1 MTQRK
6 DRPCILA
13 LEDGSVFRG
22 TGFGVA
28 GTHTGEVVFN
38 TAMTGYQEVLTDP
51 SYCGQIVAMTYPLI
65 GNYGVNEEDVESDRP
80 QVAGFV
86 VRELARRHSN
96 HRATMGLSEYLEKH
110 GVVGIEGVDTRALTL
125 KLRSEG
131 ALRGIITTEIEVA
144 EECIRRAIDSPSQ
157 VGLDLVRVVAPRVP
171 YEWNGESPNANR
183 KSQIDKPLV
192 VALDCGMKRN
202 ILRNLSQSGCRVRVM
217 PPTVSAAEVFDQRP
231 DGVFVSNGPGDPAA
245 VHYAIELLAGLCGRV
260 PIFGICLGHQLL
272 ALALGAET
280 FKLKFGHRGANQPVR
295 NLLTGRVEITSQ
307 NHGFAV
313 ESKSLESRGGV
324 TTHINLNDQT
334 LEGFIHKEM
343 PILAVQYHR
352 QAAALDALAPRGALA
367 SDGSR
372 QAACAAFRRS
382 LDLWR
387 ELKAKDAAV
396 DAENQARWAEAE
408 KAVAC
413 CDGVSTCR

>member
-1 MTQRK
+1 
-6 DRPCILA
+6 
-13 LEDGSVFRG
+13 
-22 TGFGVA
+22 
-28 GTHTGEVVFN
+28 
-38 TAMTGYQEVLTDP
+38 
-51 SYCGQIVAMTYPLI
+51 MTYPLI

-131 ALRGIITTEIEVA
+131 ALRGIITTQIENA
-144 EECIRRAIDSPSQ
+144 EECVRRAAESPSQ
-157 VGLDLVRVVAPRVP
+157 VGLDLVRVVAPTES
-171 YEWNGESPNANR
+171 YDWHGESPIDNR
-183 KSQIDKPLV
+183 QSTIDNPLV
-192 VALDCGMKRN
+192 IALDCGMKRN
-202 ILRNLSQSGCRVRVM
+202 ILRNLSRAGCRVRVM

-245 VHYAIELLAGLCGRV
+245 VHYAIELLKGLCGRV

-313 ESKSLESRGGV
+313 ESKSLEAKGGV
-324 TTHINLNDQT
+324 PTHINLNDRT

-343 PILAVQYHR
+343 PILAVQYHPE
-352 QAAALDALAPRGALA
+352 ASPGPHDATYLFDCFTKMMAVRRPL
-367 SDGSR
+367 
-372 QAACAAFRRS
+372 CADEIATAQR
-382 LDLWR
+382 
-387 ELKAKDAAV
+387 
-396 DAENQARWAEAE
+396 
-408 KAVAC
+408 
-413 CDGVSTCR
+413 GVSHMAMS